1 MEREDA
7 WLQTDRLHAS
17 TGKGDPFAAAI
28 RATRMPMIITDPKQR
43 DNPIVFA
50 NDAFVKLCG
59 YPREELLGTN
69 CRFLQGPDTDRE
81 KVAAVRR
88 AIDEKRDISI
98 ELLNYRKDGTTFWN
112 ALYVSPVVNEGGDVQ
127 FFFASQLDITERK
140 VAELEIRA
148 AKEHFERVFQER
160 TADLRSVLK
169 KFEETNAKLEETNA
183 QLSLAVETKT
193 ALLHE
198 VDHRVKNNLQM
209 VSSLILLQSRTID
222 DEGTRRSLQEML
234 ARIEAL
240 GTVHRRLYQS
250 EDVTLF
256 EVGEF
261 VRDLVTDLA
270 GVSVRDRITLTF
282 DLQKVDIPAEHAAP
296 LALIVNEVVTNALK
310 HAFPGERKGVL
321 ATRVAREAGVLRI
334 AVADDGVGEAVTGL
348 SPASF
353 GTSLVRTLS
362 RQLKAVVAW
371 SNNVPGTRVT
381 IELPVAETGA

>member
-1 MEREDA
+1 M
-7 WLQTDRLHAS
+7 
-17 TGKGDPFAAAI
+17 
-28 RATRMPMIITDPKQR
+28 
-43 DNPIVFA
+43 
-50 NDAFVKLCG
+50 
-59 YPREELLGTN
+59 
-69 CRFLQGPDTDRE
+69 
-81 KVAAVRR
+81 RR
-88 AIDEKRDISI
+88 AIDNNHDISI

-112 ALYVSPVVNEGGDVQ
+112 ALYVSPVFDESGDVQ
-127 FFFASQLDITERK
+127 FFFASQLDVTERR

-160 TADLRSVLK
+160 TADLRSVLARL
-169 KFEETNAKLEETNA
+169 EETNAKLEETNA
-183 QLSLAVETKT
+183 QLSLAVDTKT

-209 VSSLILLQSRTID
+209 VSSLILLQSRTIS

-234 ARIEAL
+234 SRIEAL

-250 EDVTLF
+250 EDVTRF

-321 ATRVAREAGVLRI
+321 ATRVARDIGLLRMEVI
-334 AVADDGVGEAVTGL
+334 DDGVGEAVTGL
-348 SPASF
+348 SSTSF

-371 SNNVPGTRVT
+371 SNNAPGTRVT
-381 IELPVAETGA
+381 IELPVAETVA